1 MSIQIV
7 TDSACDLP
15 EEVIS
20 KYGIEVIPLF
30 INVDGKACGMGWILI
45 GMISTHVCPT

>member
-1 MSIQIV
+1 MAIQIV

-30 INVDGKACGMGWILI
+30 IEYGREEPAGW
-45 GMISTHVCPT
+45 GGY